1 MSYLP
6 FEGDDEFKGRD
17 ISSTM
22 DDTSHKL
29 IANVSYS
36 DEDIDQMEETLTLWD
51 MEKINEDPWKMWSV
65 EGVKHDSLMEQGL
78 PLCIEGC
85 ELEDEEA

>member
-1 MSYLP
+1 
-6 FEGDDEFKGRD
+6 
-17 ISSTM
+17 
-22 DDTSHKL
+22 
-29 IANVSYS
+29 
-36 DEDIDQMEETLTLWD
+36 